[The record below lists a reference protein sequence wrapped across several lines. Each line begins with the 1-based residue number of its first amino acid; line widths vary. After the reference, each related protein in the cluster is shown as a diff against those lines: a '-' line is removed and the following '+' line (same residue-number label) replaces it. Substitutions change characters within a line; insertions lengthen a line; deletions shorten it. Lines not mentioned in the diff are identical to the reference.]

1 MTNKAIILA
10 SEEMAEIIFRI
21 AECEADSWKFARAD
35 SIEGLT
41 ERFETEEFELLFSF
55 GTSVI
60 VPSWILAK
68 PDMPAVNLHAASPQY
83 PGRDPHHFAV
93 YDEASQYGATIHF
106 MTASV
111 DAGPIIDVE
120 LFNVPD
126 DARPVDLLDKANE
139 AAYMLL
145 EKYLPMLLSGNTPPF
160 NPNLQWT
167 GMKRSRKDFLELCRI
182 DTGISEK
189 EFQRRQRAC
198 QMPGYNNLHTMV
210 QGRRFHMLT
219 KAEKG

>member
-1 MTNKAIILA
+1 MTDKAIILA

-21 AECEADSWKFARAD
+21 AECETGSWEFARAD

-41 ERFETEEFELLFSF
+41 ERFETEEFDLLFSF

-93 YDEASQYGATIHF
+93 YDEATQYGATLHF
-106 MTASV
+106 MTENV

-120 LFNVPD
+120 LFDVPD
-126 DARPVDLLDKANE
+126 GVRPIDLLDKANE
-139 AAYMLL
+139 AACRLL
-145 EKYLPMLLSGNTPPF
+145 GKYLAIFLSGKTPAS
-160 NPNLQWT
+160 NPDLAWT
-167 GMKRSRKDFLELCRI
+167 GRDRKRSEEI
-182 DTGISEK
+182 
-189 EFQRRQRAC
+189 A
-198 QMPGYNNLHTMV
+198 
-210 QGRRFHMLT
+210 
-219 KAEKG
+219 A